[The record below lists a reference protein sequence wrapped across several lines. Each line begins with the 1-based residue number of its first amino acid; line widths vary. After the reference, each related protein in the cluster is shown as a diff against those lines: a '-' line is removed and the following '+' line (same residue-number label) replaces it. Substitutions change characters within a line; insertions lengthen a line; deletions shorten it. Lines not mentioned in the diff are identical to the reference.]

1 MKHMP
6 EGWRWV
12 RLEDVFQRIQRT
24 IKTDVENVL
33 SITARVGF
41 VDQAEKFGRVI
52 AGKNLERY
60 ILLRHGEFA
69 YNKGNSNS
77 YPQGCI
83 YMLEEFEQG
92 AVPNVY
98 YCFRATSS
106 EVCTEFYKFYFESG
120 ALNSQLR
127 RLINSGVRN
136 DGLLNLPA
144 DHFFRVRIPLP
155 PIDEQRRIAEV
166 LRDADANIV
175 DIEDAI
181 AAAEQI
187 RKGFLERFICEL
199 EQVPPTRLNKA
210 LIRIKREVEID
221 LKQLYYQIGI
231 RSHGKGIFHKEPFTG
246 QELGNKRIYWVEPGD
261 FVLNIVFAWEGAV
274 ALVSENERGM
284 CGSHRFPTFEF
295 NTDICLPE
303 FLLFYFKTPT
313 GVRQLEDVSP
323 GGAGRNKTLNQGD
336 FLKLKISL
344 PDLEVQ
350 QEIVVS
356 LQTHTDAILTM
367 QAEAASLREV
377 KRGLMQGLLS
387 GQVRT

>member
-127 RLINSGVRN
+127 RR
-136 DGLLNLPA
+136 
-144 DHFFRVRIPLP
+144 
-155 PIDEQRRIAEV
+155 
-166 LRDADANIV
+166 ADA
-175 DIEDAI
+175 
-181 AAAEQI
+181 
-187 RKGFLERFICEL
+187 
-199 EQVPPTRLNKA
+199 
-210 LIRIKREVEID
+210 
-221 LKQLYYQIGI
+221 
-231 RSHGKGIFHKEPFTG
+231 
-246 QELGNKRIYWVEPGD
+246 
-261 FVLNIVFAWEGAV
+261 
-274 ALVSENERGM
+274 
-284 CGSHRFPTFEF
+284 
-295 NTDICLPE
+295 
-303 FLLFYFKTPT
+303 
-313 GVRQLEDVSP
+313 
-323 GGAGRNKTLNQGD
+323 
-336 FLKLKISL
+336 
-344 PDLEVQ
+344 
-350 QEIVVS
+350 
-356 LQTHTDAILTM
+356 
-367 QAEAASLREV
+367 
-377 KRGLMQGLLS
+377 
-387 GQVRT
+387 